1 MQALIHVA
9 NVLYLCSYLVKDIFW
24 LRLLTVAGGL
34 VLFTFYMLQPT
45 PLWPSIA
52 WNVLFASINVYQ
64 LYRLFLERRP
74 VTLAEQEQRLYQL
87 VFRTL
92 TPREFVKLLALGRWQ
107 DARAT
112 ELLVERGQTLDRV
125 MVIVGGKTKVR
136 VGDETIAELGAGQF
150 VGEMSFLT
158 GQVPTAD
165 VVATEATRYVAWKKN
180 ELSAFL
186 DANPALRAAIQL
198 VIGTDLVGKLRAA

>member
-1 MQALIHVA
+1 MQALIHIA
-9 NVLYLCSYLVKDIFW
+9 NVFFLCSYLVKDIFW
-24 LRLLTVAGGL
+24 LRLLSVLGGL
-34 VLFTFYMLQPT
+34 VLFVFFVLQPT
-45 PLWPSIA
+45 PMWPSLA
-52 WNVLFASINVYQ
+52 WNVLFGSINVYQ

-74 VTLAEQEQRLYQL
+74 VALAEREQRLYQL

-92 TPREFVKLLALGRWQ
+92 TPREFVKLLALGRWEE
-107 DARAT
+107 ARAT
-112 ELLVERGQTLDRV
+112 ERLVERGQTLDRF
-125 MVIVGGKTKVR
+125 MVIVGGKTTVR
-136 VGDETIAELGAGQF
+136 VGDETVAELGEGQF

-165 VVATEATRYVAWKKN
+165 VVATEETRYVAWKKT
-180 ELSAFL
+180 ELTKFL

>member
-1 MQALIHVA
+1 MQALIHAA
-9 NVLYLCSYLVKDIFW
+9 NVLYLFSYLVKDIFW

-34 VLFTFYMLQPT
+34 VLLVFYVLQPT
-45 PLWPSIA
+45 PLWPAIA
-52 WNVLFASINVYQ
+52 WNVLFAAINVYQ

-74 VTLAEQEQRLYQL
+74 VALAEQEQRLYQL

-92 TPREFVKLLALGRWQ
+92 TPREFVKLMALGRWQ

-112 ELLVERGQTLDRV
+112 ERLVERGQALDRV
-125 MVIVGGKTKVR
+125 MVIAGGKTNVR
-136 VGDETIAELGAGQF
+136 VGDDTIAELGAGQF

-165 VVATEATRYVAWKKN
+165 VVATEATRYVVWKKR